1 MMPYRRA
8 EVAIDGPVAVQIAT
22 IMVDDDDETAEIA
35 VVATMTRPSAAA
47 STSAPTRPRAVETA
61 VGLGRGNPSA
71 PSQSPK
77 PVRIRGVPSPEAVNT
92 HTRCVRGSTTI
103 KSSCRLRRP
112 DGGSTPRDI
121 V

>member
-47 STSAPTRPRAVETA
+47 STSAPTRPALSRPRWGSVAET
-61 VGLGRGNPSA
+61 P
-71 PSQSPK
+71 
-77 PVRIRGVPSPEAVNT
+77 
-92 HTRCVRGSTTI
+92 
-103 KSSCRLRRP
+103 RRP
-112 DGGSTPRDI
+112 ASHRSR
-121 V
+121 